1 MAMRAKL
8 ESDISLL
15 NLTFVLPL
23 STGLEFSSHND
34 FCDNALEISRIK
46 LMKRGIENYIQIRSI
61 LSGYIAQPFR
71 MKLYE
76 QTLLLLS

>member
-23 STGLEFSSHND
+23 RTGLEFSSHND
-34 FCDNALEISRIK
+34 FVITHSNFARIK
-46 LMKRGIENYIQIRSI
+46 LMTRAIQNYIRIRLEFSRVTF
-61 LSGYIAQPFR
+61 LNPF
-71 MKLYE
+71 
-76 QTLLLLS
+76 

>member
-23 STGLEFSSHND
+23 RTGLEFRSHNVS
-34 FCDNALEISRIK
+34 DNALEISRIK
-46 LMKRGIENYIQIRSI
+46 LMKRGIENHIRNRSI
-61 LSGYIAQPFR
+61 LSGYISKPF
-71 MKLYE
+71 LYE
-76 QTLLLLS
+76 TI

>member
-23 STGLEFSSHND
+23 RTGLEFSSHND
-34 FCDNALEISRIK
+34 FVITHSNFARIK
-46 LMKRGIENYIQIRSI
+46 LMTRAIQNYIRIRYRI
-61 LSGYIAQPFR
+61 LSGYISQPF
-71 MKLYE
+71 LNE
-76 QTLLLLS
+76 TI